1 MPQSRVFGLQMLQGG
16 NVSGVTDVRTF
27 CIGKFQCDYFNCNN
41 NNVSV
46 YGAIMAPITLIRII
60 IALT

>member
-1 MPQSRVFGLQMLQGG
+1 MSQSRVFRLQMLRGG

-27 CIGKFQCDYFNCNN
+27 CIGKFQRDYFNCNN

-46 YGAIMAPITLIRII
+46 YTVITAPITLMRMCN
-60 IALT
+60 T